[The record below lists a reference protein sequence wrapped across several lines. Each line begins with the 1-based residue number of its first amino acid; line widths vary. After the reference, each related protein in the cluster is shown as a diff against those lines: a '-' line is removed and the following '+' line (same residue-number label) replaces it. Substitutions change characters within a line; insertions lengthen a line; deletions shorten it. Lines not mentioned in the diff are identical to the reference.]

1 MLFKPLYTIPST
13 KREYGLVAVPPGG
26 GPQFPERAV
35 SEGTV
40 RLRDDAGRKDESD
53 EAARLLERLGV
64 AEARAKADEKGVWAE
79 AGGKVDCS
87 YEVQDAKALLEA
99 NKGKVLDGACSVVAR
114 GIADGCSYGR
124 EGPHWRSADRP
135 ADDVTDV
142 PRSNPCF

>member
-1 MLFKPLYTIPST
+1 VLFKPLYTIPST

-40 RLRDDAGRKDESD
+40 RLREDAGRKDESD

-99 NKGKVLDGACSVVAR
+99 NKGKVLDGV
-114 GIADGCSYGR
+114 
-124 EGPHWRSADRP
+124 
-135 ADDVTDV
+135 
-142 PRSNPCF
+142 SNGDATGKC

>member
-1 MLFKPLYTIPST
+1 
-13 KREYGLVAVPPGG
+13 VPPGG

-64 AEARAKADEKGVWAE
+64 AEARAEADEKGVWAE

-87 YEVQDAKALLEA
+87 YEGSRMPRHCSTRIR
-99 NKGKVLDGACSVVAR
+99 GKCWTVGDK
-114 GIADGCSYGR
+114 
-124 EGPHWRSADRP
+124 
-135 ADDVTDV
+135 
-142 PRSNPCF
+142 